1 MKILHFNPQD
11 SIPGFDAALLS
22 AQQADEHLATENAKA
37 RCSLWWNH
45 VPTVRGETLGVVG
58 HFQAEQTEPGIS
70 VLAAALDTLRQRNC
84 TLVIGPM
91 NGNTWRTYR
100 LVTERG
106 PEPPFFM
113 EPQNP
118 DFYPQIFEAAG
129 FAPLAEY
136 TSSLVTDLSRRDD
149 RAARTLE
156 RLRGNGIT
164 IRNLDP
170 QIFEADLRRI
180 FEVSVQSFT
189 GNYLYT
195 ELSEPAFLAQYIPY
209 RDKIVPDLVFLAEHE
224 GKPVGYLFALPDYA
238 EAMRGGPIHTVIG
251 KTLAVLTGRLC
262 GGLGMV
268 LTGMLHDRAQALG
281 YTRLIHALQHQ
292 SNKVRNM
299 SDFFGGVMRR
309 YTLYSRSLR

>member
-1 MKILHFNPQD
+1 MKILHFTPQD

-22 AQQADEHLATENAKA
+22 AQQADEHLATEDGQT
-37 RCSLWWNH
+37 RCSLWWSH
-45 VPTVRGETLGVVG
+45 VPTVSGEILGVIG
-58 HFQAEQTEPGIS
+58 HFQAEQTKAAPLSSRRRQSALRERGS
-70 VLAAALDTLRQRNC
+70 TLA
-84 TLVIGPM
+84 IGPM

-100 LVTERG
+100 LVTERSS
-106 PEPPFFM
+106 EPPFFM

-136 TSSLVTDLSRRDD
+136 TSSLVADLSRRDD
-149 RAARTLE
+149 RATHTME
-156 RLRGNGIT
+156 RLRGNSIT

-170 QIFEADLRRI
+170 QNFEADLRRI
-180 FEVSVQSFT
+180 FEVSVHSFT

-195 ELSEPAFLAQYIPY
+195 ELSEPAFLAQYVPY

-238 EAMRGGPIHTVIG
+238 EALRGEPIRTVIG
-251 KTLAVLTGRLC
+251 KTLAVLPGRLC

-268 LTGMLHDRAQALG
+268 LTGMLHERAQALG
-281 YTRLIHALQHQ
+281 YRASSTHSSTSRTRCAICPT
-292 SNKVRNM
+292 SSGK
-299 SDFFGGVMRR
+299 
-309 YTLYSRSLR
+309 

>member
-1 MKILHFNPQD
+1 MKILHFTPQD
-11 SIPGFDAALLS
+11 LVPGFDASLLS
-22 AQQADEHLATENAKA
+22 AQQADEHLAIDDAKA

-45 VPTVRGETLGVVG
+45 VPTVDGETLGVIG
-58 HFQAEQTEPGIS
+58 HFQAEQTESGTA
-70 VLAAALDTLRQRNC
+70 VLAEALCALRERGC
-84 TLVIGPM
+84 TLAVGPM

-106 PEPPFFM
+106 SEPPFFM
-113 EPQNP
+113 EPRNP
-118 DFYPQIFEAAG
+118 VFYPKIFESAG

-136 TSSLVTDLSRRDD
+136 TSSLVADLTRRDE
-149 RAARTLE
+149 RAGRTLE

-170 QIFEADLRRI
+170 QNFEDDLRRI

-238 EAMRGGPIHTVIG
+238 EALRGEPIRTVIG
-251 KTLAVLTGRLC
+251 KTLAVLPGRLC

-268 LTGMLHDRAQALG
+268 LTGMLHERAQALG

-299 SDFFGGVMRR
+299 SDFFGEVMRR